1 MFCCACVSNPAHVVF
16 SALPLFG
23 VRTENTVLAV
33 LKVSPVSVLFILLR
47 ILVVKFTLPY
57 QFREKSSVVLRNLCG
72 CGTEKC
78 LE

>member
-1 MFCCACVSNPAHVVF
+1 MSNPAHVVF

-47 ILVVKFTLPY
+47 LLVQIHFALPVSG
-57 QFREKSSVVLRNLCG
+57 KVISSPQELVWLRH
-72 CGTEKC
+72 
-78 LE
+78 